1 MAPGPTPGSGAVQY
15 ARRVGLFSST
25 MAVVGG
31 IIGAGIF
38 LNPAIVAQR
47 VGSAGLTVAVWIAGG
62 VVAVLGG
69 FIYAELGRR
78 LPRAG
83 GSYAYLREAFG
94 PLPGF
99 LYAWALLLIMVTGA
113 MAAVGYTFASYAANL
128 FGLPPDAI
136 VPLAAVA
143 IAGFALINVFGVQ
156 FGAWTQ
162 NLFVIL
168 KLAALALL
176 VIGGLFFTPS
186 GPPPS
191 LVECA
196 GCTLPMAPAGFLAG
210 VGAVGAALVPV
221 LFAYGGWQ
229 QSNFIAEEIIEPE
242 RNLPRALVLG
252 VAIVVAAYLLA
263 NAAYLRVLGVD
274 GLALSHAPAADT
286 LGLVW
291 GSPGRVLIDTGVM
304 ISTAG
309 FLNTATLL
317 SPRVYQA
324 MARDRLFLP
333 SFSRLH
339 PRWRTPVV
347 AILFQAGW
355 AILLLTL
362 GTYGKL
368 LDYVVFADWI
378 FFGSTAVALVI
389 LRRREAAAVTPGYRA
404 PGYPLTVWLFVAA
417 AAYVVLGSTWSNPGN
432 ALRGA
437 GLLLLGVPLYLFWSR
452 RAARGR

>member
-1 MAPGPTPGSGAVQY
+1 MAGAEPKAGVTY

-47 VGSAGLTVAVWIAGG
+47 VGSARLTVGVWVAGG
-62 VVAVLGG
+62 VVAMLGG
-69 FIYAELGRR
+69 FIYGELGRR
-78 LPRAG
+78 IPRAG
-83 GSYAYLREAFG
+83 GSYAYLRAAFG

-99 LYAWALLLIMVTGA
+99 LYAWALLLIMGTGA
-113 MAAVGYTFASYAANL
+113 SAAVGYTFASYAANL
-128 FGLPPDAI
+128 FGLPPAGI
-136 VPLAAVA
+136 VPLAAAA
-143 IAGFALINVFGVQ
+143 IAFFALINLFGVQ

-162 NLFVIL
+162 NLFVVL

-176 VIGGLFFTPS
+176 VIGGLFFTPT

-191 LVECA
+191 LAECPD
-196 GCTLPMAPAGFLAG
+196 CVRPVPPAGFLAALG
-210 VGAVGAALVPV
+210 VVGAALVPV
-221 LFAYGGWQ
+221 LFTYGGWQ
-229 QSNFIAEEIIEPE
+229 QSNYIAEEIVAPE

-274 GLALSHAPAADT
+274 GLALSRAPAADT

-291 GSPGRVLIDTGVM
+291 GDAGRRLINTGVM

-309 FLNTATLL
+309 FLNTITLL

-324 MARDRLFLP
+324 MARDGLF
-333 SFSRLH
+333 FEGFARLH

-347 AILFQAGW
+347 AILFQASW
-355 AILLLTL
+355 AILLLSL
-362 GTYGKL
+362 GTYGTL

-378 FFGSTAVALVI
+378 FFGSTAIALVV
-389 LRRREAAAVTPGYRA
+389 LRRRAGAGPDTGYRA
-404 PGYPLTVWLFVAA
+404 PGYPVTVWLFVAA
-417 AAYVVLGSTWSNPGN
+417 AAYVVLGSVGSNPGN
-432 ALRGA
+432 ALRGSA
-437 GLLLLGVPLYLFWSR
+437 LLAAGVPLFLFWSR
-452 RAARGR
+452 RRRASHV